1 MLPTA
6 FGSNQPQ
13 TLSPS
18 VFNNVPPT
26 RPSSRVS
33 NTRSGQVYGPGKP
46 ESFTYLVRLRLTLA
60 IENNPNLP
68 GVETYEQQ
76 LKRATEM
83 SLTDS
88 RNFPGQESGIAYG
101 NQHFGPARN
110 EHYEN
115 SQWAMTIS
123 EPHTQE
129 ILLSPDPPD
138 RERMAGTPAFLKPS
152 STNPVLPALLKI
164 LHEIPIAR
172 EALLNR
178 NYTLSDY
185 GREPDWW
192 DGTPI
197 KALRV
202 VNIDEDHKI
211 SASDDLIYETQR
223 LMAFL
228 DHTDR
233 AYGSVDAHARMQTAF
248 SSSDGPAADFFTAWF
263 KATEASTNDSSLA
276 SIFSSRGCQ
285 RPIGETEPTTQKEFA
300 SLQVDVDVATAGQ
313 DKSLYD
319 AIDELIWTGFGAGET
334 YLDRLG
340 DVFTMEVTNKVSGNG
355 GLGVSIPPIWY
366 ADRYLES
373 AIPEAK
379 KMLARKEAIAAHS
392 SDADDVQKKMLSYT
406 NPDNGIELSAM
417 DLVTKTAEYLQQTLV
432 LKDASEAGHSR
443 DAGVP
448 FERLANAL
456 EELNNVNARVS
467 DRMKGKE
474 PPSSKLCC
482 RVTQVIFCRI

>member
-1 MLPTA
+1 
-6 FGSNQPQ
+6 
-13 TLSPS
+13 
-18 VFNNVPPT
+18 
-26 RPSSRVS
+26 
-33 NTRSGQVYGPGKP
+33 
-46 ESFTYLVRLRLTLA
+46 
-60 IENNPNLP
+60 
-68 GVETYEQQ
+68 
-76 LKRATEM
+76 M
-83 SLTDS
+83 SLNDS
-88 RNFPGQESGIAYG
+88 QKFPGQESGITYG

-110 EHYEN
+110 EHYDN

-152 STNPVLPALLKI
+152 STNPILPVLLKI

-202 VNIDEDHKI
+202 VNIDENKQ
-211 SASDDLIYETQR
+211 SPASDDLIYETQR

-228 DHTDR
+228 DLTDR

-248 SSSDGPAADFFTAWF
+248 SSSDGPAADFYTAWF

-285 RPIGETEPTTQKEFA
+285 RPIGETEPTTKKDFA
-300 SLQVDVDVATAGQ
+300 SLQVDVDIATAGQ

-319 AIDELIWTGFGAGET
+319 AIDELIWTGFGSGET
-334 YLDRLG
+334 YLDRLA
-340 DVFTMEVTNKVSGNG
+340 DVFTMEVTNKVSGNS

-379 KMLARKEAIAAHS
+379 KMMARKEAIAAHS

-406 NPDNGIELSAM
+406 NPNNGIELSAM

-467 DRMKGKE
+467 DRMKGKG
-474 PPSSKLCC
+474 PPSCRLCC